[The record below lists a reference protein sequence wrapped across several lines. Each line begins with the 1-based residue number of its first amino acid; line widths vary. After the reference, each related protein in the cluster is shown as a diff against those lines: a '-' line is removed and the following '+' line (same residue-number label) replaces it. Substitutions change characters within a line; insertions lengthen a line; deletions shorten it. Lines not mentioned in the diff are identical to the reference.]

1 MARENVAF
9 KFAVTCGRTMSSRYL
24 SEVASEEMLKKQLN
38 CLVASLI
45 KAVLL
50 SSDIQEAM
58 LIQN

>member
-1 MARENVAF
+1 MARENVAV
-9 KFAVTCGRTMSSRYL
+9 KFAVTYGRTMSSRYL
-24 SEVASEEMLKKQLN
+24 SEVSEEMLKKQLN